1 MASVPYLKKYYLE
14 KVVPELIKS
23 RGYKNIHQVPNL
35 QKIVLN
41 SAFKAEADK
50 GHMAEVVKD
59 ITKLSGQKPVLTK
72 ASKSV
77 AAFKVREGMTLGCMV
92 TLRGARMWE
101 FYLRLTAVA
110 LPMIR
115 DFRGVSPR
123 SFDGQGNYTIGITD
137 FTAIPISGFKG
148 DNITASPSANTPW
161 YDGPALIA
169 HLEDIDVDNAAAQT
183 APFRMPVQWV
193 NRPNL
198 DFRGFAGLIASGT
211 VRVGDAVRIVPSGS
225 RR

>member
-35 QKIVLN
+35 KKIVLN
-41 SAFKAEADK
+41 SAFKAE
-50 GHMAEVVKD
+50 VVKEL
-59 ITKLSGQKPVLTK
+59 TKLSGQKPVLTK

-77 AAFKVREGMTLGCMV
+77 ASFKVREGMTLGCMV

-115 DFRGVSPR
+115 DFRGTSNR
-123 SFDGQGNYTIGITD
+123 LDGRGNYSLGIVDHTIFPETQADGSQRANIGMDVVIVTSAQTD
-137 FTAIPISGFKG
+137 DEGRELLRLLGMPFRRS
-148 DNITASPSANTPW
+148 SAA
-161 YDGPALIA
+161 D
-169 HLEDIDVDNAAAQT
+169 AAAAT
-183 APFRMPVQWV
+183 AT
-193 NRPNL
+193 
-198 DFRGFAGLIASGT
+198 AAK
-211 VRVGDAVRIVPSGS
+211 A
-225 RR
+225 

>member
-1 MASVPYLKKYYLE
+1 MASVPYLQKYYLE

-35 QKIVLN
+35 KKIVLN

-50 GHMAEVVKD
+50 GHIAEVVKEL
-59 ITKLSGQKPVLTK
+59 TKLSGQKPVITK

-115 DFRGVSPR
+115 DFRGTSNR
-123 SFDGQGNYTIGITD
+123 LDGRGNYSLGLKEHIVFPEIDYDKIDAIRGLDITITTTARTD
-137 FTAIPISGFKG
+137 AEGR
-148 DNITASPSANTPW
+148 
-161 YDGPALIA
+161 AL
-169 HLEDIDVDNAAAQT
+169 LAAFNF
-183 APFRMPVQWV
+183 PFR
-193 NRPNL
+193 N
-198 DFRGFAGLIASGT
+198 
-211 VRVGDAVRIVPSGS
+211 
-225 RR
+225 

>member
-35 QKIVLN
+35 KKIVLN

-59 ITKLSGQKPVLTK
+59 ITKLSGQKPIITK

-77 AAFKVREGMTLGCMV
+77 AAFKVREGMPLGCVV

-101 FYLRLTAVA
+101 FYLCYCEGGFIERSIGTAQILLA
-110 LPMIR
+110 KPNY
-115 DFRGVSPR
+115 R
-123 SFDGQGNYTIGITD
+123 SGYFQ
-137 FTAIPISGFKG
+137 
-148 DNITASPSANTPW
+148 
-161 YDGPALIA
+161 
-169 HLEDIDVDNAAAQT
+169 
-183 APFRMPVQWV
+183 
-193 NRPNL
+193 
-198 DFRGFAGLIASGT
+198 
-211 VRVGDAVRIVPSGS
+211 
-225 RR
+225 

>member
-35 QKIVLN
+35 KKIVLN

-50 GHMAEVVKD
+50 AHMAEVVKE
-59 ITKLSGQKPVLTK
+59 IIKLSGQKPIITK
-72 ASKSV
+72 ASQSV
-77 AAFKVREGMTLGCMV
+77 ASFKVRAGMPLGCVV

-115 DFRGVSPR
+115 DFRGVSNRLDGRGNYSLGISDHTIFPETQA
-123 SFDGQGNYTIGITD
+123 DGQQRANIGMDICIATSAQTD
-137 FTAIPISGFKG
+137 DEGRDLLRLLGMPFRRSSAATA
-148 DNITASPSANTPW
+148 
-161 YDGPALIA
+161 
-169 HLEDIDVDNAAAQT
+169 EAAAET
-183 APFRMPVQWV
+183 AK
-193 NRPNL
+193 
-198 DFRGFAGLIASGT
+198 A
-211 VRVGDAVRIVPSGS
+211 
-225 RR
+225 

>member
-1 MASVPYLKKYYLE
+1 MATVPYLKKYYLE

-35 QKIVLN
+35 KKIVLN

-50 GHMAEVVKD
+50 AHMAEVVKE
-59 ITKLSGQKPVLTK
+59 ITKLSGQKPIITK

-77 AAFKVREGMTLGCMV
+77 ASFKVRAGMPLGCVV

-115 DFRGVSPR
+115 DFRGTSNR
-123 SFDGQGNYTIGITD
+123 LDGRGNYSLGITD
-137 FTAIPISGFKG
+137 HTIFPETQADGSQRANVGMDVVIV
-148 DNITASPSANTPW
+148 TSAKTDEEGRELLRLLGMPFRRSSAA
-161 YDGPALIA
+161 D
-169 HLEDIDVDNAAAQT
+169 AAAAT
-183 APFRMPVQWV
+183 AT
-193 NRPNL
+193 
-198 DFRGFAGLIASGT
+198 AA
-211 VRVGDAVRIVPSGS
+211 AKA
-225 RR
+225 

>member
-1 MASVPYLKKYYLE
+1 MATVPYLKKYYLE

-35 QKIVLN
+35 KKIVLN
-41 SAFKAEADK
+41 SAF
-50 GHMAEVVKD
+50 EVVKEL
-59 ITKLSGQKPVLTK
+59 TKLSGQKPVITK

-115 DFRGVSPR
+115 DFRGTSNR
-123 SFDGQGNYTIGITD
+123 LDGRGNYSLGISDHTIFPETQADGSQR
-137 FTAIPISGFKG
+137 A
-148 DNITASPSANTPW
+148 NIGMDVIIVTSANNDDEGRELLRLLGMPFRRSSAA
-161 YDGPALIA
+161 D
-169 HLEDIDVDNAAAQT
+169 AAAAT
-183 APFRMPVQWV
+183 A
-193 NRPNL
+193 
-198 DFRGFAGLIASGT
+198 AKA
-211 VRVGDAVRIVPSGS
+211 
-225 RR
+225 